1 MTAYIMV
8 QVDIKDMDRYPDYAA
23 MVPAS
28 LAVYGGRFLIRGGR
42 LETLEGDWQP
52 KRFVMIA
59 FDSVEQAKRWW
70 DSDEYRE
77 ARDLRQ
83 SIAET
88 EMIVVEGYSPQD

>member
-8 QVDIKDMDRYPDYAA
+8 QVDIKGPERYPDYAA

-28 LAVYGGRFLIRGGR
+28 LTVYGGELLIRGGR
-42 LETLEGDWQP
+42 VENLEGDWEP
-52 KRFVMIA
+52 KRFVMIR
-59 FDSVEQAKRWW
+59 FGSVEQAKRWW

-83 SIAET
+83 AIAET
-88 EMIVVEGYSPQD
+88 KMIIVEGYSPQD